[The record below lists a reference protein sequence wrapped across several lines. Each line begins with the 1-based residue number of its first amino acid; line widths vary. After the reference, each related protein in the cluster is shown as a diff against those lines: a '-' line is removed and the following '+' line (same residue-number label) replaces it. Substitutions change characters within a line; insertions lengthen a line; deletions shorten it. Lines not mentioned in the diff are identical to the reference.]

1 MAGLADD
8 LYDVIGLL
16 RRRSRRLV
24 GAPLPELALSGA
36 QLELLRVVR
45 RNPGIT
51 VAESARV
58 LGLAANTVST
68 LVGQLLALGVLVR
81 ERDSSDRRV
90 ARLDLTPSARAGLE
104 QWRDRRAQSTA
115 VALAELPAADR
126 ARPGCGAA
134 DHRPHR
140 REPAGDARRRG
151 AAHLR
156 AGRHRGR
163 GARPPGRVGCRR
175 PTMTRPSTS
184 GAWATASGR
193 TARSMTSPWP
203 SSRVSASACS
213 GPTGPARRRRS
224 GCSTPCCRCRPGR
237 SRSSAARCAPRRWP
251 CGGCSA
257 TCPSSCRSRALSR
270 VARTSSGSPVSSTS
284 PGASAGLAST
294 RCSTWSTCAATSHA
308 SPRPTPAAW

>member
-1 MAGLADD
+1 VSDEKVAGLADD

-81 ERDSSDRRV
+81 ERDTSDRRV

-115 VALAELPAADR
+115 VALAGLPAADR
-126 ARPGCGAA
+126 ARLAA
-134 DHRPHR
+134 ALPTIARIAANLPEAHDVAAPHTP
-140 REPAGDARRRG
+140 EPAVIV
-151 AAHLR
+151 AAALDLSD
-156 AGRHRGR
+156 G
-163 GARPPGRVGCRR
+163 
-175 PTMTRPSTS
+175 
-184 GAWATASGR
+184 
-193 TARSMTSPWP
+193 
-203 SSRVSASACS
+203 
-213 GPTGPARRRRS
+213 
-224 GCSTPCCRCRPGR
+224 
-237 SRSSAARCAPRRWP
+237 SAA
-251 CGGCSA
+251 
-257 TCPSSCRSRALSR
+257 
-270 VARTSSGSPVSSTS
+270 VD
-284 PGASAGLAST
+284 
-294 RCSTWSTCAATSHA
+294 
-308 SPRPTPAAW
+308 RP